1 MSAGMED
8 AVRRAEQEFKR
19 TQDKL
24 QSIRDKLEGTVTKVR
39 SADRMVTITLDMNG
53 FVEAVDFHSQKFRN
67 MAPAQLGTV
76 LAETLRNAQKQAR
89 TRVLRAYLPLL
100 PADMPVDGMPGG
112 RNLEQMFEEAKR
124 AVADISSRDNYQG
137 KDGHK

>member
-8 AVRRAEQEFKR
+8 AARRAEQEFMR

-24 QSIRDKLEGTVTKVR
+24 KSIRDKLEGSVTKVR

-53 FVEAVDFHSQKFRN
+53 FVEAVEFHSQKFRK
-67 MAPAQLGTV
+67 MAPAELGAV

-89 TRVLRAYLPLL
+89 ARVLRAYQPLL
-100 PADMPVDGMPGG
+100 PVGLPANGMPGG
-112 RNLEQMFEEAKR
+112 RNLEQLFEEAKR
-124 AVADISSRDNYQG
+124 AVVDISSRDGHQG
-137 KDGHK
+137 KV

>member
-8 AVRRAEQEFKR
+8 AVRRAEQDFMR

-24 QSIRDKLEGTVTKVR
+24 QSIRDKLEGSVTKVR

-67 MAPAQLGTV
+67 MAPAQLGSV
-76 LAETLRNAQKQAR
+76 LAETLRDAQEQAR
-89 TRVLRAYLPLL
+89 ARVLRAYLPLL
-100 PADMPVDGMPGG
+100 PAGMPVDGMPGG
-112 RNLEQMFEEAKR
+112 RKLEQMFEEAKR
-124 AVADISSRDNYQG
+124 AVADASRGGHQG
-137 KDGHK
+137 KEARK